1 MVGQALYARGGNCIA
16 VSCVNEIQIEL
27 DTELARK
34 QLATTAGL
42 NGAQSVDLL
51 TFQSLK
57 VQEIPAHNITL
68 SVVRQVQNACPCR
81 ALPLETDSSCSQRLF
96 FSFEQLSRRQ

>member
-27 DTELARK
+27 YNKDTELARK

-42 NGAQSVDLL
+42 NGAQSVYLL

-68 SVVRQVQNACPCR
+68 SVVRQIQNACPCR
-81 ALPLETDSSCSQRLF
+81 ALPSETDSGCS
-96 FSFEQLSRRQ
+96 